1 MTATGLLIGHA
12 KQNSPWPTESCELA
26 QAFLI
31 DTPPDCG
38 AGWVKLDPTHTCRLH
53 ASSLERSHFIP
64 NPNTSTAEALAGLVL
79 AGIVSTSGLFRDFL
93 QGVPESHLREDTTP
107 AGLLPSH
114 GRLKKK
120 NRRSPITHSS
130 LSNSRRKP
138 RRPGCLKASSFVDVS
153 AGNASNLASPKRL
166 DAQAHTGNA
175 AVSHEYGMLRG
186 GKGPCRIRPS
196 MVLCLQPVV
205 LKEWCQ
211 DHWSVA
217 RIRPLDE
224 ITAALPCLSKVLAL
238 LLAMYCLQPLVLE
251 GCT

>member
-12 KQNSPWPTESCELA
+12 KQNSPWPTDSCELA

-31 DTPPDCG
+31 DIPPDCG

-93 QGVPESHLREDTTP
+93 QGVPETHLREDTTP

-120 NRRSPITHSS
+120 T
-130 LSNSRRKP
+130 
-138 RRPGCLKASSFVDVS
+138 G
-153 AGNASNLASPKRL
+153 ASPSHIQVSPTL
-166 DAQAHTGNA
+166 AENHGAQAASKPHRSWTCLRAMLQTSLLRSDWMRKRTQEMQQWHMSTGCFGGKRAMQNSPEHG
-175 AVSHEYGMLRG
+175 AVSSA
-186 GKGPCRIRPS
+186 C
-196 MVLCLQPVV
+196 CAQ
-205 LKEWCQ
+205 EWCQ

-224 ITAALPCLSKVLAL
+224 ITTA
-238 LLAMYCLQPLVLE
+238 LAMFVQGPGRCSCDVLLQPLVLE